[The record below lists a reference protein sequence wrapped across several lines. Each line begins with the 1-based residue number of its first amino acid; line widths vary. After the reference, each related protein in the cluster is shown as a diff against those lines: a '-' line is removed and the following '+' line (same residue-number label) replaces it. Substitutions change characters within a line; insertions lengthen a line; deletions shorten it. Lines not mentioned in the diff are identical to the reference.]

1 MTERWFKALNKNQ
14 VVAVLLIDFKKAF
27 DSVSHPILMKK
38 LSACGVT
45 RDLHCYLKS
54 YLTSRKQFTKLN
66 NVLSDKTTVEYGV
79 PQGSLIGPT
88 GFSINVNDMADNVCN
103 QKNGNNTEKGELN
116 LFADDTTAHEVGNT
130 VDDALAK
137 IQGTANEFFDHS
149 CRNSLSTL
157 KSVRFSLFLVKALSV
172 HCNK

>member
-1 MTERWFKALNKNQ
+1 MTERWFRALNKNQ

-45 RDLHCYLKS
+45 GDLHCYLKS

-66 NVLSDKTTVEYGV
+66 DVLSDEIAVEYGV

-88 GFSINVNDMADNVCN
+88 GFSLNVNDMA
-103 QKNGNNTEKGELN
+103 E
-116 LFADDTTAHEVGNT
+116 TTCVAGMMPTILRKVNWISLLMIPQPMRWE
-130 VDDALAK
+130 
-137 IQGTANEFFDHS
+137 I
-149 CRNSLSTL
+149 LST
-157 KSVRFSLFLVKALSV
+157 K
-172 HCNK
+172 H